1 MKEIKVKDFE
11 TVIKAFDMTI
21 QHAIESQESILFDC
35 IEIPTVI
42 TEERWH
48 GCPSYCPLYH
58 DGVYDE
64 CDIERSAEEWLNK
77 KKEFIDSVK
86 IKGIA
91 RKEVKYETN

>member
-11 TVIKAFDMTI
+11 KVIKAFDMTI

-58 DGVYDE
+58 DGVSDD
-64 CDIERSAEEWLNK
+64 CVIERSAEEWLKK
-77 KKEFIDSVK
+77 KKEFIESVK
-86 IKGIA
+86 IKG
-91 RKEVKYETN
+91 VQ